1 MNAHHLHA
9 HQRIERPLEEVFS
22 FFSDF
27 RNLEAITPPWLNFV
41 VEGASTETV
50 RQGTEIDYRLRI
62 RGVPVRWRSRISLLE
77 PPLRFVDEQVVGPY
91 RLWRHLHSFEPD
103 RAATV
108 ARDWVE
114 YRAPGGPLVQRLL
127 IAPDLERIFAFR
139 ARALSELLGPRSRS
153 ALTIAT
159 SSTT

>member
-1 MNAHHLHA
+1 MHHLHA
-9 HQRIERPLEEVFS
+9 HQRVERPIEEVFS

-27 RNLEAITPPWLNFV
+27 RNLEAITPPWLNFA
-41 VEGASTETV
+41 VEGASTATV

-62 RGVPVRWRSRISLLE
+62 RGVPMRWRSRISLWE

-91 RLWRHLHSFEPD
+91 RSWRHLHSFEPD
-103 RAATV
+103 GAATV

-127 IAPDLERIFAFR
+127 IAPDLGRIFAFR
-139 ARALSELLGPRSRS
+139 ARALTDLLGLGTRP
-153 ALTIAT
+153 ALTDDT
-159 SSTT
+159 SST